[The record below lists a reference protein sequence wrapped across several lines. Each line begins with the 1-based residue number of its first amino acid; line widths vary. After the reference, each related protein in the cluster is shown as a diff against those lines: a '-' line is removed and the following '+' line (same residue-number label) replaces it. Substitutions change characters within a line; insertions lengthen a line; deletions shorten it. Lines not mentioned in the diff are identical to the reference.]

1 MMDKSI
7 VLWIKIT
14 PKPEFFED
22 VKEAILKVI
31 PHALE
36 DDGCK
41 CFSLHESGEEDDR
54 SFYLYEIF
62 DSQDAY
68 NRYASQPLSL
78 RIRESFKQWLARPP
92 SLIKLS
98 KVR

>member
-1 MMDKSI
+1 MDKSI

-14 PKPEFFED
+14 PKSEFFKD
-22 VKEAILKVI
+22 TKEAMLKII
-31 PHALE
+31 PQALE
-36 DDGCK
+36 DKGCK
-41 CFSLHESGEEDDR
+41 CFSLHESNMEGDH

-68 NRYASQPLSL
+68 TRCAEQPFSL
-78 RIRESFKQWLARPP
+78 KIRESFKLWLACPP

-98 KVR
+98 KVL

>member
-1 MMDKSI
+1 MDKSI

-14 PKPEFFED
+14 PKSEFFKD
-22 VKEAILKVI
+22 AKEAILEII
-31 PHALE
+31 PRALE

-41 CFSLHESGEEDDR
+41 CFSLYESVMEDDR
-54 SFYLYEIF
+54 SFYLFEIF

-68 NRYASQPLSL
+68 DRYAVQPFSL
-78 RIRESFKQWLARPP
+78 KIRESFKQWLACPP

-98 KVR
+98 KVT

>member
-1 MMDKSI
+1 MDKSI

-14 PKPEFFED
+14 PKPEFFAD

-31 PHALE
+31 PHALK

-41 CFSLHESGEEDDR
+41 CFSLHESAAEDDH

-68 NRYASQPLSL
+68 NRYALQPFSL
-78 RIRESFKQWLARPP
+78 KIRELFKQWLACPP

-98 KVR
+98 KVK

>member
-1 MMDKSI
+1 MDKSI

-14 PKPEFFED
+14 PKPEFFEIA
-22 VKEAILKVI
+22 KEAILKVI
-31 PHALE
+31 PQALE

-41 CFSLHESGEEDDR
+41 CFSLHESVVEDDR

-68 NRYASQPLSL
+68 NRYALHPFSL
-78 RIRESFKQWLARPP
+78 KIRESFKEWLACPP

-98 KVR
+98 KVK

>member
-1 MMDKSI
+1 MDKSI

-14 PKPEFFED
+14 PKPEFFKEA
-22 VKEAILKVI
+22 KEAILEVI
-31 PHALE
+31 PRALE
-36 DDGCK
+36 DNGCK
-41 CFSLHESGEEDDR
+41 CFSLHESVMEDDR

-68 NRYASQPLSL
+68 NRYAIQPFSL
-78 RIRESFKQWLARPP
+78 KIRESFKQWLACPP

>member
-1 MMDKSI
+1 MDKSI

-14 PKPEFFED
+14 PKPEFFKEA
-22 VKEAILKVI
+22 KEAILEVI
-31 PHALE
+31 PQALE
-36 DDGCK
+36 DNGCK
-41 CFSLHESGEEDDR
+41 CFSLHESVMEDDR

-68 NRYASQPLSL
+68 NRYAIQPFSL
-78 RIRESFKQWLARPP
+78 KIRESFKQWLASPP

>member
-1 MMDKSI
+1 M
-7 VLWIKIT
+7 
-14 PKPEFFED
+14 E
-22 VKEAILKVI
+22 
-31 PHALE
+31 
-36 DDGCK
+36 G
-41 CFSLHESGEEDDR
+41 DR

-68 NRYASQPLSL
+68 TRYASQPFSL
-78 RIRESFKQWLARPP
+78 KIRESFKQSLTCPL

>member
-1 MMDKSI
+1 MDKSI

-22 VKEAILKVI
+22 AKEAILKVI

-41 CFSLHESGEEDDR
+41 CFSLHESAVEDDR

-68 NRYASQPLSL
+68 NRYALQPFSL
-78 RIRESFKQWLARPP
+78 KIRESFKQWLACPP